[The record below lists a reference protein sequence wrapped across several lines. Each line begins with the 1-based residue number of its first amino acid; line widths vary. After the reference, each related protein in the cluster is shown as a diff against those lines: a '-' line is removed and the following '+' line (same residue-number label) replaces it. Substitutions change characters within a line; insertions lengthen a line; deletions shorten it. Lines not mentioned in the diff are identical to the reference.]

1 VSFAETGSRR
11 GCHKTMPTRSVT
23 AAAVALAVVCPAYA
37 DTNVT
42 VRRTG
47 EERAADDD
55 KPTPEPLRFG
65 ETNGH
70 VVKSALAKNKVTIE
84 IAGRD
89 TSATNVDV
97 PIALP
102 AGTRVTGLTVSI
114 GGVTQRAELIAVSD
128 ARSRYRSIVGW
139 RNDPALLEHEL
150 TSQTSE
156 QFTLHVFPVT
166 AQSHA
171 VVTLELG
178 HGDAAVDPQLALV
191 AGNAVP
197 IVTLGSH
204 CGGYR
209 FRGLD
214 KSIIRRY
221 VKLRMEKLANCY
233 QRELLG
239 HPTLA
244 GTAELHFTIQA
255 TGRVEDISVDGTL
268 DSETARQCLA
278 EELTTWHFSPT
289 DDKTRVNYP
298 LTFKIAGT

>member
-1 VSFAETGSRR
+1 MKPALSIVLLGLVGSA
-11 GCHKTMPTRSVT
+11 S
-23 AAAVALAVVCPAYA
+23 A

-42 VRRTG
+42 VRRSG
-47 EERAADDD
+47 EEPIADD

-65 ETNGH
+65 ETNGRI
-70 VVKSALAKNKVTIE
+70 VKSAFAKNKATIE
-84 IAGRD
+84 IAGREKL
-89 TSATNVDV
+89 ATNVDV
-97 PIALP
+97 PMALP

-114 GGVTQRAELIAVSD
+114 DGVTQRGELIAVSD
-128 ARSRYRSIVGW
+128 ARSRYRSIVGY
-139 RNDPALLEHEL
+139 RKDPALLEHEL

-166 AQSHA
+166 AKSHA
-171 VVTLELG
+171 LVTLELG
-178 HGDAAVDPQLALV
+178 QGDAAVDPELALV
-191 AGNAVP
+191 AGQAVP
-197 IVTLGSH
+197 VLWLGSH
-204 CGGYR
+204 CGGYQ

-221 VKLRMEKLANCY
+221 VKLQMNRLANCY

-268 DSETARQCLA
+268 ESETAKQCLA

-289 DDKTRVNYP
+289 DGKTRVNYP
-298 LTFKIAGT
+298 LTFRIAGS